1 MAPPSP
7 RTRPAPIYAPRTL
20 AVARGALGTTA
31 ATHSDEA
38 PVVRW
43 DPPGLVRDLVIA
55 ETLNRVTNEQAGY
68 VRTKRASGGLSSNDQ
83 GLVAR
88 DLPVL
93 RQQVYN
99 AHGRKARHRGV

>member
-1 MAPPSP
+1 MRVSRNRFSILSGGAIMAGGVRTDAHHPSNP
-7 RTRPAPIYAPRTL
+7 NLTN
-20 AVARGALGTTA
+20 
-31 ATHSDEA
+31 
-38 PVVRW
+38 
-43 DPPGLVRDLVIA
+43 RDLTIA